1 MLPRSSSRRTERHI
15 LIIAFAGAVLTAL
28 AVASDLWIRTFWSRH
43 PMLTSLAAN
52 LVVVVISVAVI
63 NELLEAR
70 NRRRW
75 SLLAQSVLFAL
86 VQSARW
92 TWTTMLDVL

>member
-1 MLPRSSSRRTERHI
+1 MASLSPTRRTERHI
-15 LIIAFAGAVLTAL
+15 ALIAAAGAALIAL
-28 AVASDLWIRTFWSRH
+28 AVVTDLVARKFWIGH

-52 LVVVVISVAVI
+52 LIVVAISIAVI
-63 NELLEAR
+63 NEVIEAR

-92 TWTTMLDVL
+92 TWTTMLEV